1 MKECLKNERE
11 LNGILIAFY
20 NLALKVTLLLHSFN
34 EGDYK
39 GFLKFQ
45 EREHRSS
52 VSMDTGHDVSQEL

>member
-52 VSMDTGHDVSQEL
+52 VSMEK